1 MLHRPR
7 PFEGLEDWICVLT
20 PFIQHSNRFD
30 HQLDAATVYERLLAC
45 SHDSEM
51 LTPARRLLRAALVD
65 PFGPTMQH
73 LSSLVRYG
81 QRCRHRSS
89 RNDGR
94 HASLPF
100 SLKCFRQ
107 RHLIHAH
114 APFPHFLSEHAA
126 LFTTCCRISSGPSP
140 RTLPRRHHHHRRAKN
155 LPGQSAPRYFHP
167 NSTAARHR
175 FAHSDTSPTYP
186 SLNSIFNCTPPSGNC
201 KYFYQPNSS
210 TATAAPADA
219 SPTELNA
226 WKTTGSHVTSGTE
239 VLP

>member
-20 PFIQHSNRFD
+20 PFIQHSNRFE

-89 RNDGR
+89 RNGGR

-107 RHLIHAH
+107 RHLIDAH

-155 LPGQSAPRYFHP
+155 LPGQSAPGYFHP

-175 FAHSDTSPTYP
+175 FAHGDTSPTYP
-186 SLNSIFNCTPPSGNC
+186 SLNSIFNCTPPSGRN
-201 KYFYQPNSS
+201 PSDN
-210 TATAAPADA
+210 ATA
-219 SPTELNA
+219 SPTTFCLVA
-226 WKTTGSHVTSGTE
+226 DVAGPPLHLLHGTVTDIRIS
-239 VLP
+239 